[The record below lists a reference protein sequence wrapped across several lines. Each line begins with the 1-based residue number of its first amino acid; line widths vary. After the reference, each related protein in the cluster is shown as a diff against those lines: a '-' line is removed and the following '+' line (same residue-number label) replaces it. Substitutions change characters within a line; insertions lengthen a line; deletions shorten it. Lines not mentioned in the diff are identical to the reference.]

1 MSRIYLS
8 PPDISKQDRSAVE
21 SAFDSGWVAP
31 VGPDLDAFEAE
42 VASRVDRSYACAVN
56 SGTSALHLALL
67 ALGIQPGDRVICP
80 SLTFAGCAFPIT
92 YCGAEPIFVD
102 SELGHLE
109 YGPQLIEKCHR
120 NFAC

>member
-42 VASRVDRSYACAVN
+42 VAIRVRS
-56 SGTSALHLALL
+56 
-67 ALGIQPGDRVICP
+67 
-80 SLTFAGCAFPIT
+80 
-92 YCGAEPIFVD
+92 
-102 SELGHLE
+102 
-109 YGPQLIEKCHR
+109 
-120 NFAC
+120 